1 MGDIGNELE
10 AHCYIVQTGLTSLMT
25 FNDILIFDLCSDIAV
40 IMAANNNIMAYLFIY
55 SLKCF
60 SIDAMKGYF

>member
-40 IMAANNNIMAYLFIY
+40 IMAANNYIMAYLFIFKMLQY
-55 SLKCF
+55 
-60 SIDAMKGYF
+60 